1 MRRLRTEKSKLNN
14 SAKLKAEAV
23 WGTTPAGAI
32 YGNGFVVGTKDF
44 FENVIHKRFE
54 YEVPFIRVFLDE
66 YELEGKRILDIGAG
80 TGYDLFEFHKRGAL
94 VYGIDIT
101 SNNMAMSKKH
111 LSYYG
116 YSPSLV
122 VADAESLPFR
132 DESFDFIYSF
142 GVLHHTLNITQ
153 ALEEA
158 HRVAKRGA
166 EGIIAVYNKNSIF
179 YWVKLLAVDYILK
192 AGFLRQSFNQ
202 RLSEIEYTE
211 NEELPLVNVY
221 SKRQIRKILR
231 AAGFLVDD
239 ICVRKLLRE
248 DLPTIR
254 YIAASYEY
262 IPTWLL
268 AQLGKIWGWYL
279 ICRVYK

>member
-1 MRRLRTEKSKLNN
+1 MRKDKKAKPQNSKKSR
-14 SAKLKAEAV
+14 AKEV
-23 WGTTPAGAI
+23 WGTTPAGTS
-32 YGNGFVVGTKDF
+32 YGKGFTIGTKDF
-44 FENVIHKRFE
+44 FESIICKRFE
-54 YEVPFIRVFLDE
+54 YELPFIREILDK
-66 YELEGKRILDIGAG
+66 YELKGKRILDIGAG
-80 TGYDLFEFHKRGAL
+80 AGYDLLEFHRRGAV

-101 SNNMAMSKKH
+101 PNNMAISKKY

-116 YSPSLV
+116 CPPSLV
-122 VADAESLPFR
+122 VADAENLPFA

-142 GVLHHTLNITQ
+142 GVLHHTPNIVQ
-153 ALEEA
+153 ALKEA

-166 EGIIAVYNKNSIF
+166 RGMIAVYHKNSVF
-179 YWVKLLAVDYILK
+179 YWAKLFLVDHILK
-192 AGFLRQSFNQ
+192 GGFLNQSFDQ
-202 RLSEIEYTE
+202 RLSQIEYTDS
-211 NEELPLVNVY
+211 NELPLVNVY
-221 SKRQIRKILR
+221 SKRKMRKILE
-231 AAGFLVDD
+231 ATNLKIDN